1 VQVAGLNIGILADDM
16 TGAND
21 TALAFFMA
29 GSPTTV
35 IPDVSLLSPARA
47 EEAPQGTFAV
57 NTQSRHLLA
66 SQAEQQ
72 VRQAVKR
79 LTSAFGVEQ
88 FYKKMDSTLRGNVVA
103 ECLTLINVL
112 GFDCAVIVPAYPRQ
126 GRLTVG
132 GYQLVDGVPVER
144 TAVARDPL
152 FPVRSSH
159 IPTLLKQALAEYG
172 ENEDLVGF
180 IPLATVLHGAGPIL
194 KELTER
200 VEEGRKLVVMDATSD
215 EDLAQIALALNKMPD
230 PIRVLPCGSAGLAGV
245 LAEAW
250 CPERD
255 REDGAEDIVPEM
267 VTSPLLIISGSITPL
282 SRRQIRE
289 LAEHYSYY
297 ARGTEL
303 VMVPLTPEKLIGVES
318 VEREILK
325 IRDALRAG
333 HSVVLG
339 SALQKDRYMQTL
351 AVAKEHDIP
360 ATAVPHKVQSVMA
373 HMAAE
378 VMDGLPMDQ
387 EDPKLV
393 LIGGETTYEVCQAL
407 ECGRLTLVAEVEP
420 AIPLLRDTQG
430 RWLVT
435 KSGNFGTPM
444 TLAHILEFFKKHEQ
458 QPVS

>member
-1 VQVAGLNIGILADDM
+1 MQVAGLNIGILADDM

-35 IPDVSLLSPARA
+35 IPDVSLLASGRA
-47 EEAPQGTFAV
+47 EESVQGTFSV

-79 LTSAFGVEQ
+79 LTSTFGVEL

-112 GFDCAVIVPAYPRQ
+112 GFDCAVIVPAYPSQ

-159 IPTLLKQALAEYG
+159 IPTLLRQALAEYG
-172 ENEDLVGF
+172 ENDDQVGF
-180 IPLATVLHGAGPIL
+180 IPLSTVLHGAGPIL
-194 KELTER
+194 KELTDR
-200 VEEGRKLVVMDATSD
+200 VEEGRKLVVVDATSD
-215 EDLAQIALALNKMPD
+215 EDLAQIALAINKMPD

-245 LAEAW
+245 LAESW
-250 CPERD
+250 CPDKDDEAGD
-255 REDGAEDIVPEM
+255 APELAM
-267 VTSPLLIISGSITPL
+267 TASPLLIISGSITPL

-289 LAEHYSYY
+289 LAEHFSYY

-303 VMVPLTPEKLIGVES
+303 VMVELSPEKLIGVES
-318 VEREILK
+318 VDRDIQRIRE
-325 IRDALRAG
+325 ALRAG
-333 HSVVLG
+333 NSVVLG

-360 ATAVPHKVQSVMA
+360 ATAVPHKVQAVMA

-378 VMDGLPMDQ
+378 VMEGLPMDQ
-387 EDPKLV
+387 EDPRLV

-444 TLAHILEFFKKHEQ
+444 TLAHILEFFRKHEQ